1 MKKQY
6 IQPQSTIIA
15 CESLQTI
22 CAASGGTRIS
32 VNSGFIPPTG
42 YTGD

>member
-32 VNSGFIPPTG
+32 VSSGFIDPNTI
-42 YTGD
+42 GD